1 MGEVK
6 RCPMCASPLN
16 EKGECMM
23 WYSEQDLRGEPWL
36 ATIMAKL
43 REVAHW
49 KPPSPESDPKEE

>member
-1 MGEVK
+1 
-6 RCPMCASPLN
+6 
-16 EKGECMM
+16 MM

-49 KPPSPESDPKEE
+49 KPASPESDPKEE